1 MAELATDTYGGN
13 ERSWP
18 GSVVLAILW
27 GLFLLMVGLLVVPPA
42 WRDTDDLRMAM
53 IASGVGSPD
62 GPSEFLIYSNIL
74 IGRVLKWLFEIRPD
88 VPWYGLYLISVQVIA
103 HVCLAWAVLTL
114 RPKLVVKVAL
124 AFSHLA
130 IFLYFWTHL
139 QFTST
144 SALAT
149 LAGTTLVSI
158 SMLKDHA
165 SGRFPL
171 TASVFG
177 WGLVIFG
184 SLVRYASC
192 GLICLLS
199 VPVLVA
205 LWSRLR
211 QPMRMVNHAAVGT
224 IALTVLFG
232 CAEVDTQVYRSH
244 EQLHEFR
251 QMQLPMARV
260 VNDQYIRFLSS
271 ESDRKSLADQRDEP
285 NRLNSVLNNLDL
297 TNDDLQ
303 CMFNWLFF
311 DAEVFSRTRFEKL
324 HAGLGQNYVSAG
336 RLRMAW
342 DVATGQLVSEPMFV
356 LIAGLSLALFLH
368 TGAIGWRL
376 WFTAGTW
383 LLGLAILCGIL
394 VWMKL
399 PPRVFLPACTACL
412 VGMTVLLNSRSDGTD
427 RRASESG
434 EPLQRSDV
442 STRVGSIGL
451 VMVCVA
457 ALYTSLSHYQF
468 SRQYSEDRA
477 SFSAELRS
485 LMGEDKFCV
494 VTVPFPFE
502 RVSPLD
508 NLDWMRSWQFV
519 FLDGHQRSPRYR
531 AIIGQHGFRSLT
543 ELLISDPDVLLVSM
557 KQRSLDL
564 IEQFYANHHGVQLK
578 FERQAKRHWFYTFTI
593 RTDDA
598 PGSTESLE
606 SPPQPAGG

>member
-1 MAELATDTYGGN
+1 MTVSTTDN
-13 ERSWP
+13 EDQRRRP
-18 GSVVLAILW
+18 GPAVLAMGW
-27 GLFLLMVGLLVVPPA
+27 TLLLLLVGFLVVPPA

-53 IASGVGSPD
+53 IASDIGSAD

-74 IGRVLKWLFEIRPD
+74 IGRVLRWLYENIPD
-88 VPWYGLYLISVQVIA
+88 APWYGLYLIAVQAVA
-103 HVCLAWAVLTL
+103 HACVTWAVLTL
-114 RPKLVVKVAL
+114 RPKQVARLAL
-124 AFSHLA
+124 ASSHLA

-149 LAGTTLVSI
+149 VSGTTLLAM
-158 SMLKDHA
+158 SMLKDHT
-165 SGRFPL
+165 SGSFPL
-171 TASVFG
+171 TTSVLG
-177 WGLVIFG
+177 WLLIILG
-184 SLVRYASC
+184 SLIRFTSC

-199 VPVLVA
+199 TPVLIP
-205 LWSRLR
+205 LLSRLR
-211 QPMRMVNHAAVGT
+211 QPIRMINHAATAAV
-224 IALTVLFG
+224 ALTVLFG
-232 CAEVDTQVYRSH
+232 CAKLNSQAYNEDDQMR
-244 EQLHEFR
+244 EFR
-251 QMQLPMARV
+251 QMQFPMARI
-260 VNDQYIRFLSS
+260 VNNIYLRFLSA
-271 ESDRKSLADQRDEP
+271 ESMRGTIDEQTGDQD
-285 NRLNSVLNNLDL
+285 RLNSALDDVGL

-311 DAEVFSRTRFEKL
+311 DPETFSRTRFEQL
-324 HAGLGQNYVSAG
+324 HAALGQNYSSAG

-342 DVATGQLVSEPMFV
+342 AVATGQLAREPMFV
-356 LIAGLSLALFLH
+356 LIAGLSLALFLN

-376 WFTAGTW
+376 WFAAGTW
-383 LLGLAILCGIL
+383 LFGLAVLCGIL

-412 VGMTVLLNSRSDGTD
+412 VGMTVLLHSSSDDTD

-434 EPLQRSDV
+434 EPLQRPGV

-451 VMVCVA
+451 VIVCVA
-457 ALYTSLSHYQF
+457 ALYTSLNHYRF

-477 SFSAELRS
+477 SFSAELQS
-485 LMGEDKFCV
+485 LISEDKFCV

-502 RVSPLD
+502 SLSPLD
-508 NLDWMRSWQFV
+508 NLDWMKSWQFV
-519 FLDGHQRSPRYR
+519 FLDGHQRSPRYQ
-531 AIIGQHGFRSLT
+531 AIIGQRRFRSLT

-578 FERQAKRHWFYTFTI
+578 FERQAKRNWFYTFTI

-598 PGSTESLE
+598 PSSTESVE
-606 SPPQPAGG
+606 TPSQPAGG